1 MGYNLLMAHKLEK
14 GHCSLR
20 LGARGRL
27 VLPAEVCRTLALKE
41 GDRILLTMGKDG
53 RITLRSLASAIDS
66 LQGMFRHLN
75 AGGSM
80 ADELIRDRRE
90 EVAREEAEG

>member
-1 MGYNLLMAHKLEK
+1 MWYNSGMAHKLEN
-14 GHCSLR
+14 GHCSLT

-27 VLPAEVCRTLALKE
+27 VLPAEVRRLLALKE
-41 GDRILLTMGKDG
+41 GDRILLTVGKDG
-53 RITLRSLASAIDS
+53 RISLQSVSSAIDS

-90 EVAREEAEG
+90 EVRREEAGE